1 MAICNR
7 APQNQNSGGT
17 APAPAL
23 EIQAQQSQTDSYD
36 FGDSLNFPLLGDNQK
51 KELTKGV
58 YKIDAFVD
66 VGNDKPVSIDRFTEN
81 IEVDGQVKKVRYK
94 RVTISEPQDVDGR
107 QLSRLKATVSID
119 ENPIPIAVI
128 IWGAICATGLTA
140 GGYFVNSVNRFT
152 ESSFNQILT
161 IAGLA
166 VSGYFAFVK

>member
-1 MAICNR
+1 MGICNQD
-7 APQNQNSGGT
+7 PQNRNSGGMAT
-17 APAPAL
+17 GPAL
-23 EIQAQQSQTDSYD
+23 ELQAQQSQNDSYD
-36 FGDSLNFPLLGDNQK
+36 FGNSLNFPLLGNNQK

-66 VGNDKPVSIDRFTEN
+66 VGNEKPISIDNFTEN

-94 RVTISEPQDVDGR
+94 RVTISEPQTVEGA
-107 QLSRLKATVSID
+107 QLSRLRATVSID
-119 ENPIPIAVI
+119 ENPIPIAII
-128 IWGAICATGLTA
+128 IWGAVGATGLTA